1 MSNYLAIATVTACLQ
16 RMLQSSVQLDL
27 DGARVTTV
35 RPNNLGSG
43 TPEKGVNLYMYQVS
57 LNPVW
62 QKNAEVRMR
71 STRDVGAKKSRTALD
86 LHYIFSFYGNE
97 TELEPQRL
105 LGSVVKILSDR
116 TTLTRETI
124 YETLADSSYPYLT
137 DSNLADQTEE
147 ICFSPMDLSL
157 EDLSKVWSVFFQT
170 PYSISLVYKATVV
183 MIEGEEAAYRA
194 LPLRERALSGVIP
207 FVNRPLVEQ
216 VVSRSGK
223 FDPILANSTLLI
235 RGKNFNSKQTT
246 VRISGVEITP
256 QSVSESELLVPLSST
271 PDNSLKAGVQSL
283 QVIHHISTESQP
295 ENGNGW
301 RGEST
306 HETGTQTLSKPTVL
320 SQNLESNAIPFILRP
335 VVTKVTVS
343 KLEGKDEE
351 VRSAQIKVR
360 VNLTLGKQQRIVL
373 VLNEKSTQNPAAYM
387 FEAPNRHRDGMLVTI
402 PIKNV
407 KPGEYLV
414 RLQVDGAESILKV
427 DSDPNSPN
435 FNRYTEPKMVIR

>member
-71 STRDVGAKKSRTALD
+71 STRDAGAKKSRTALD
-86 LHYIFSFYGNE
+86 LHYILSFYGNE

-137 DSNLADQTEE
+137 DSNLGDQSEE

-183 MIEGEEAAYRA
+183 MIEGEESAYRA
-194 LPLRERALSGVIP
+194 LPVREGALSGVIP
-207 FVNRPLVEQ
+207 FFNRPLVEQ

-223 FDPILANSTLLI
+223 FDPILADSTLLI
-235 RGKNFNSKQTT
+235 RGKNLNSQSTT
-246 VRISGVEITP
+246 VRINGVEITP
-256 QSVSESELLVPLSST
+256 QSISETELWVPLSLT
-271 PDNSLKAGVQSL
+271 PEQSLKAGVQSL
-283 QVIHHISTESQP
+283 QVIHHISTESRGG
-295 ENGNGW
+295 NGNGW
-301 RGEST
+301 HGEST
-306 HETGTQTLSKPTVL
+306 YETATQTLSKPIVF
-320 SQNLESNAIPFILRP
+320 SQRLESNAVPFILRP

-343 KLEGKDEE
+343 KLEGKEEE

-373 VLNEKSTQNPAAYM
+373 VLNEKSIKNPAAYM
-387 FEAPNRHRDGMLVTI
+387 FEAANRHRDGMLVTI
-402 PIKNV
+402 PVKNV

-414 RLQVDGAESILKV
+414 RLQVEGAESILNV
-427 DSDPNSPN
+427 DADPNSPH

>member
-43 TPEKGVNLYMYQVS
+43 TPEKGVNLYLYQVS

-71 STRDVGAKKSRTALD
+71 STRDAGAKKSRTALD
-86 LHYIFSFYGNE
+86 LHYILSFYGNE
-97 TELEPQRL
+97 TDLEPQRL

-116 TTLTRETI
+116 TTLTRNTI

-183 MIEGEEAAYRA
+183 MIEGEESAYRA
-194 LPLRERALSGVIP
+194 LPVRERALSGVIP
-207 FVNRPLVEQ
+207 FINRPLVEQ

-223 FDPILANSTLLI
+223 FEPILANSTLLI
-235 RGKNFNSKQTT
+235 RGKNLNNKQTK

-256 QSVSESELLVPLSST
+256 QSVNETELLVPLSLT

-283 QVIHHISTESQP
+283 QVIHHVSTESRGD
-295 ENGNGW
+295 NGNGW
-301 RGEST
+301 RGESNQ
-306 HETGTQTLSKPTVL
+306 ETATQTLSKPTVF
-320 SQNLESNAIPFILRP
+320 SQTLESNAIPFILRP

-343 KLEGKDEE
+343 KLEGKDED

-402 PIKNV
+402 PVKNV

-414 RLQVDGAESILKV
+414 RLQVDGAESILNV
-427 DSDPNSPN
+427 DTDPNSSS

>member
-71 STRDVGAKKSRTALD
+71 STRDAGAKKSRTALD
-86 LHYIFSFYGNE
+86 LHYILSFYGNE

-116 TTLTRETI
+116 TSLTRETI

-183 MIEGEEAAYRA
+183 MIEGEESAYRA
-194 LPLRERALSGVIP
+194 LPVRERALSGVIP
-207 FVNRPLVEQ
+207 FFNRPLVEQ

-223 FDPILANSTLLI
+223 FEPILANSTLLI
-235 RGKNFNSKQTT
+235 RGKNLNNKQTT

-256 QSVSESELLVPLSST
+256 QSVSETELLVPLSLT
-271 PDNSLKAGVQSL
+271 PEHSLKAGVQSL
-283 QVIHHISTESQP
+283 QVIHHVSTESRGD
-295 ENGNGW
+295 NGNGW

-306 HETGTQTLSKPTVL
+306 QETATQTLSKPMVF
-320 SQNLESNAIPFILRP
+320 SQSLESNAIPFILRP

-343 KLEGKDEE
+343 KLEGKDED
-351 VRSAQIKVR
+351 VRSAEIKVR
-360 VNLTLGKQQRIVL
+360 VNLTLGKHQRIVL

-387 FEAPNRHRDGMLVTI
+387 FEAPNRHRDGMVVSI

-414 RLQVDGAESILKV
+414 RLQVDGAESILNV

>member
-71 STRDVGAKKSRTALD
+71 STRDAGAKKSRTALD
-86 LHYIFSFYGNE
+86 LHYILSFYGNE

-124 YETLADSSYPYLT
+124 YETLGDSSYPYLT

-183 MIEGEEAAYRA
+183 MIEGDESAYRA
-194 LPLRERALSGVIP
+194 LPVRERALQWRYSLYQSPPGRTSGLS
-207 FVNRPLVEQ
+207 F
-216 VVSRSGK
+216 GK
-223 FDPILANSTLLI
+223 I
-235 RGKNFNSKQTT
+235 
-246 VRISGVEITP
+246 
-256 QSVSESELLVPLSST
+256 
-271 PDNSLKAGVQSL
+271 
-283 QVIHHISTESQP
+283 
-295 ENGNGW
+295 
-301 RGEST
+301 
-306 HETGTQTLSKPTVL
+306 
-320 SQNLESNAIPFILRP
+320 
-335 VVTKVTVS
+335 
-343 KLEGKDEE
+343 
-351 VRSAQIKVR
+351 
-360 VNLTLGKQQRIVL
+360 
-373 VLNEKSTQNPAAYM
+373 
-387 FEAPNRHRDGMLVTI
+387 
-402 PIKNV
+402 
-407 KPGEYLV
+407 
-414 RLQVDGAESILKV
+414 
-427 DSDPNSPN
+427 
-435 FNRYTEPKMVIR
+435 

>member
-16 RMLQSSVQLDL
+16 RMLQASVQLDL

-71 STRDVGAKKSRTALD
+71 STRDAGAKKSRTALD
-86 LHYIFSFYGNE
+86 LHYILSFYGNE

-147 ICFSPMDLSL
+147 VCFNPMDLSL

-183 MIEGEEAAYRA
+183 MIEGEESAYRA
-194 LPLRERALSGVIP
+194 LPVRERALSGVIP
-207 FVNRPLVEQ
+207 FFNRPLVEQ

-235 RGKNFNSKQTT
+235 RGKNLNSKNTT
-246 VRISGVEITP
+246 VRISGVEVTP
-256 QSVSESELLVPLSST
+256 QSLSETELLLPLSLT
-271 PDNSLKAGVQSL
+271 PEHSLKAGVQSL
-283 QVIHHISTESQP
+283 QVIHHVSTEFP
-295 ENGNGW
+295 GENGNGW
-301 RGEST
+301 RGESP
-306 HETGTQTLSKPTVL
+306 HETATQTLSKPRVL
-320 SQNLESNAIPFILRP
+320 SQSLESNAIPFILRP

-343 KLEGKDEE
+343 KLEGKDED
-351 VRSAQIKVR
+351 VRSAEIKVR
-360 VNLTLGKQQRIVL
+360 VNLTLGKHQRIVL
-373 VLNEKSTQNPAAYM
+373 VLNEKSTLNPAAYM
-387 FEAPNRHRDGMLVTI
+387 FEASNRHRDGIVVTI

-414 RLQVDGAESILKV
+414 RLQVDGAESILNV
-427 DSDPNSPN
+427 DSDPNSPT

>member
-71 STRDVGAKKSRTALD
+71 STRDAGAKKSRTALD
-86 LHYIFSFYGNE
+86 LHYILSFYGNE

-183 MIEGEEAAYRA
+183 MIEGEESAYRA
-194 LPLRERALSGVIP
+194 LPVRERALSGVIP

-223 FDPILANSTLLI
+223 FEPILANSTLLI
-235 RGKNFNSKQTT
+235 RGKNLNNKQTK

-256 QSVSESELLVPLSST
+256 QSVNETELLVPLSST

-283 QVIHHISTESQP
+283 QVIHHVSTESRG

-306 HETGTQTLSKPTVL
+306 HETGTQTLSKPTVF
-320 SQNLESNAIPFILRP
+320 SQTLESNAIPFILRP

-343 KLEGKDEE
+343 KLEGKDED

-402 PIKNV
+402 PVKNV

-414 RLQVDGAESILKV
+414 RLQVDGAESILNV

-435 FNRYTEPKMVIR
+435 FNRYNEPKMVIR

>member
-71 STRDVGAKKSRTALD
+71 STRDAGAKKSRTALD
-86 LHYIFSFYGNE
+86 LHYILSFYGNE

-116 TTLTRETI
+116 TTLTRDTI
-124 YETLADSSYPYLT
+124 YETLADSSYPYLI

-147 ICFSPMDLSL
+147 ISFSPMDLSL

-183 MIEGEEAAYRA
+183 MIEGEESAYRA
-194 LPLRERALSGVIP
+194 LPVRERALSGVIP
-207 FVNRPLVEQ
+207 FFNRPLVEQ

-246 VRISGVEITP
+246 VRISGLEITP
-256 QSVSESELLVPLSST
+256 QSVSETELLVPLSST

-283 QVIHHISTESQP
+283 QVIHHISTESRS

-301 RGEST
+301 RGEYT
-306 HETGTQTLSKPTVL
+306 HETATQTLSKPIVF
-320 SQNLESNAIPFILRP
+320 SQSLESNAIPFILRP

-343 KLEGKDEE
+343 KLEGKDED
-351 VRSAQIKVR
+351 VRSAEIKVR
-360 VNLTLGKQQRIVL
+360 VNLTLGKHQRIVL
-373 VLNEKSTQNPAAYM
+373 VLNEKSIQNPAAYM
-387 FEAPNRHRDGMLVTI
+387 FEAPNRHRDGMVVTI
-402 PIKNV
+402 PVKNV

-414 RLQVDGAESILKV
+414 RLQVDGAESILNV

>member
-71 STRDVGAKKSRTALD
+71 STRDAGAKKSRTALD

-183 MIEGEEAAYRA
+183 MIEGEESAYRA
-194 LPLRERALSGVIP
+194 LPVRERALSGVIP
-207 FVNRPLVEQ
+207 FFNRPLVEQ

-223 FDPILANSTLLI
+223 FEPILANSTLLI
-235 RGKNFNSKQTT
+235 RGKNLNNKQTT

-256 QSVSESELLVPLSST
+256 QSVSETELVVPLSLT
-271 PDNSLKAGVQSL
+271 PEHSLKAGVQSL
-283 QVIHHISTESQP
+283 QVIHHVSTESRGD
-295 ENGNGW
+295 NGNGW
-301 RGEST
+301 RGEYT
-306 HETGTQTLSKPTVL
+306 QETATQTLSKPTVF
-320 SQNLESNAIPFILRP
+320 SQSLESNAIPFILRP
-335 VVTKVTVS
+335 LVTKVTVS
-343 KLEGKDEE
+343 KLEGKDED

-387 FEAPNRHRDGMLVTI
+387 FEAPNRHRDGMVVTI
-402 PIKNV
+402 PVKNV
-407 KPGEYLV
+407 KPGEYLL
-414 RLQVDGAESILKV
+414 RLQVDGAESILNV

>member
-71 STRDVGAKKSRTALD
+71 STRDAGAKKSRTALD
-86 LHYIFSFYGNE
+86 LHYILSFYGNE

-116 TTLTRETI
+116 TSLTRETI

-183 MIEGEEAAYRA
+183 MIEGEESAYRA
-194 LPLRERALSGVIP
+194 LPVRERALSGVIP
-207 FVNRPLVEQ
+207 FFNRPLVEQ

-223 FDPILANSTLLI
+223 FEPILANSTLLI
-235 RGKNFNSKQTT
+235 RGKNLNNKQTT

-256 QSVSESELLVPLSST
+256 QSVSETELLVPLSLT
-271 PDNSLKAGVQSL
+271 PEHSLKAGVQSL
-283 QVIHHISTESQP
+283 QVIHHVSTESRGD
-295 ENGNGW
+295 NGNGW

-306 HETGTQTLSKPTVL
+306 QETATQTLSKPMVF
-320 SQNLESNAIPFILRP
+320 SQILESNAIPFILRP

-343 KLEGKDEE
+343 KLEGKDED
-351 VRSAQIKVR
+351 VRSAEIKVR
-360 VNLTLGKQQRIVL
+360 VNLTLGKHQRIVL

-387 FEAPNRHRDGMLVTI
+387 FEAPNRHRDGMVVSI

-414 RLQVDGAESILKV
+414 RLQVDGAESILNV

>member
-16 RMLQSSVQLDL
+16 RMLQASVQLDL

-71 STRDVGAKKSRTALD
+71 STRDAGAKKSRTALD
-86 LHYIFSFYGNE
+86 LHYILSFYGNE

-116 TTLTRETI
+116 ISLTRETI

-147 ICFSPMDLSL
+147 ICFTPMDLSL

-183 MIEGEEAAYRA
+183 MIEGEESAYRA
-194 LPLRERALSGVIP
+194 LPVRERALSGVIP
-207 FVNRPLVEQ
+207 FINRPLVEQ
-216 VVSRSGK
+216 VVSQSGK
-223 FDPILANSTLLI
+223 FDPILANSTLVI
-235 RGKNFNSKQTT
+235 RGKNLSSNQTT

-256 QSVSESELLVPLSST
+256 QSVHETELLVPLSLT
-271 PDNSLKAGVQSL
+271 PDHSLKAGVQSL
-283 QVIHHISTESQP
+283 QVIHHVSTESRGD
-295 ENGNGW
+295 NGNGW
-301 RGEST
+301 RGEAT
-306 HETGTQTLSKPTVL
+306 YETATQTLSKPMIF
-320 SQNLESNAIPFILRP
+320 SQRLESNAIPFILRP

-360 VNLTLGKQQRIVL
+360 VNLNLGKQQRIVL

-402 PIKNV
+402 PVKNV

-414 RLQVDGAESILKV
+414 RLQVDGAESILNV

-435 FNRYTEPKMVIR
+435 FNRYNEPKMVIR

>member
-71 STRDVGAKKSRTALD
+71 STRDAGAKKSRTALD
-86 LHYIFSFYGNE
+86 LHYILSFYGNE

-183 MIEGEEAAYRA
+183 MIEGEESAYRA
-194 LPLRERALSGVIP
+194 LPVRERALSGVIP

-223 FDPILANSTLLI
+223 FEPILAHSILLI
-235 RGKNFNSKQTT
+235 RGKNLNNKQTK

-256 QSVSESELLVPLSST
+256 QSVNETELLVPLSST

-283 QVIHHISTESQP
+283 QVIHHVSTESRP
-295 ENGNGW
+295 DNGNGW

-306 HETGTQTLSKPTVL
+306 HETATQTLSKPMVF
-320 SQNLESNAIPFILRP
+320 SQTLESNAIPFILRP

-343 KLEGKDEE
+343 KLEGKDED

-402 PIKNV
+402 PVKNV

-414 RLQVDGAESILKV
+414 RLQVDGAESILNV

-435 FNRYTEPKMVIR
+435 FNRYNEPKMVIR

>member
-71 STRDVGAKKSRTALD
+71 STRDAGAKKSRTALD
-86 LHYIFSFYGNE
+86 LHYILSFYGNE

-194 LPLRERALSGVIP
+194 LPVRERALSGVIP
-207 FVNRPLVEQ
+207 FINRPLVEQ
-216 VVSRSGK
+216 VVSRAGK
-223 FDPILANSTLLI
+223 FEPILANSTLII
-235 RGKNFNSKQTT
+235 RGKSLNNKQTK

-256 QSVSESELLVPLSST
+256 QSVNETELLVPLALT

-283 QVIHHISTESQP
+283 QVIHHVSTESRG

-301 RGEST
+301 QGEWT
-306 HETGTQTLSKPTVL
+306 HETATQTLSKPTVF
-320 SQNLESNAIPFILRP
+320 SQTLESNAIPFILRP

-343 KLEGKDEE
+343 KLEGKDED

-360 VNLTLGKQQRIVL
+360 VNLNLGKQQRIVL
-373 VLNEKSTQNPAAYM
+373 ILNEKSTQNPAAYM
-387 FEAPNRHRDGMLVTI
+387 FEAPNRHRDGMMVTI
-402 PIKNV
+402 PVKNV

-414 RLQVDGAESILKV
+414 RLQVDGAESILNV

>member
-71 STRDVGAKKSRTALD
+71 STRDAGAKKSRTALD
-86 LHYIFSFYGNE
+86 LHYILSFYGNE

-137 DSNLADQTEE
+137 DSNLAEQTEE
-147 ICFSPMDLSL
+147 ICFSPMNLSL

-170 PYSISLVYKATVV
+170 PYSISLVYKATVL
-183 MIEGEEAAYRA
+183 MIEGEESAYRA
-194 LPLRERALSGVIP
+194 LPVRDRALSGVIP
-207 FVNRPLVEQ
+207 FFNRPLVEQ

-235 RGKNFNSKQTT
+235 SGKNLNSKQTT

-256 QSVSESELLVPLSST
+256 QSVNETELLVPLSLT

-283 QVIHHISTESQP
+283 QVIHHVSTESRGD
-295 ENGNGW
+295 NGNGW

-306 HETGTQTLSKPTVL
+306 HETATQTLSKPTVF
-320 SQNLESNAIPFILRP
+320 SQILESNAIPFILRP

-343 KLEGKDEE
+343 KLEGKDED
-351 VRSAQIKVR
+351 VRSAEIKVR
-360 VNLTLGKQQRIVL
+360 VNLNLGKQQRIVL
-373 VLNEKSTQNPAAYM
+373 VMNEKSTQNPAAYM
-387 FEAPNRHRDGMLVTI
+387 FEASHRHRDGMLVTI
-402 PIKNV
+402 PVKNV

-414 RLQVDGAESILKV
+414 RLQVDGAESILNV
-427 DSDPNSPN
+427 DSDPNSPS

>member
-43 TPEKGVNLYMYQVS
+43 TPEKGINLYMYQVS

-71 STRDVGAKKSRTALD
+71 STRDAGAKKSRTALD
-86 LHYIFSFYGNE
+86 LHYILSFYGNE

-116 TTLTRETI
+116 TSLTRETI

-170 PYSISLVYKATVV
+170 PYSISLVYRATVV
-183 MIEGEEAAYRA
+183 MIEGEESAHQA
-194 LPLRERALSGVIP
+194 LPVRERALSGVIP
-207 FVNRPLVEQ
+207 FINRPLVEQ

-223 FDPILANSTLLI
+223 FDPILADSTLLI
-235 RGKNFNSKQTT
+235 RGKNLNSKQTT

-256 QSVSESELLVPLSST
+256 QSVNETELVVPLALT
-271 PDNSLKAGVQSL
+271 PEHSLKAGVQSL
-283 QVIHHISTESQP
+283 QVIHHVSTESRGD
-295 ENGNGW
+295 NGNGW
-301 RGEST
+301 RGESP
-306 HETGTQTLSKPTVL
+306 HETATQTLSKPMVF
-320 SQNLESNAIPFILRP
+320 SQTLESNAIPFILRP

-343 KLEGKDEE
+343 KLEGKDED

-387 FEAPNRHRDGMLVTI
+387 FEAPNRHRDGMVVTI

-414 RLQVDGAESILKV
+414 RLQVDGAESILNV
-427 DSDPNSPN
+427 DSDPNSPS
-435 FNRYTEPKMVIR
+435 FNRYNEPKMVIR

>member
-71 STRDVGAKKSRTALD
+71 STRDAGAKKSRTALD
-86 LHYIFSFYGNE
+86 LHYILSFYGNE

-124 YETLADSSYPYLT
+124 YQTLGDSSYPYLT

-183 MIEGEEAAYRA
+183 MIEGEESAYRA
-194 LPLRERALSGVIP
+194 LPVRERALSGVIP

-223 FDPILANSTLLI
+223 FDPILADSTLLI
-235 RGKNFNSKQTT
+235 RGKNLNNKQTK

-256 QSVSESELLVPLSST
+256 QSVNETELLVPLSLT

-283 QVIHHISTESQP
+283 QVIHHISTESRR

-301 RGEST
+301 QGESS
-306 HETGTQTLSKPTVL
+306 HETGTQTLSKPIVF
-320 SQNLESNAIPFILRP
+320 SQSLESNAIPFILRP

-343 KLEGKDEE
+343 KLAGKDED

-373 VLNEKSTQNPAAYM
+373 VLNEKSAHNPAAYM

-402 PIKNV
+402 PVKNV

-414 RLQVDGAESILKV
+414 RLQVDGAESILNV
-427 DSDPNSPN
+427 DSDPSSPN
-435 FNRYTEPKMVIR
+435 FNSYTEPKMVIR

>member
-71 STRDVGAKKSRTALD
+71 STRDAGAKKSRTALD
-86 LHYIFSFYGNE
+86 LHYVLSFYGNE

-170 PYSISLVYKATVV
+170 PYSISLVYRATVV
-183 MIEGEEAAYRA
+183 MIEGEESAYRA
-194 LPLRERALSGVIP
+194 LPVRERALSGVIP
-207 FVNRPLVEQ
+207 FINRPLVEQ

-246 VRISGVEITP
+246 VRISGVEIPP
-256 QSVSESELLVPLSST
+256 QSVSETELLVPLSST

-283 QVIHHISTESQP
+283 QVIHHISTESRG

-301 RGEST
+301 RGEFT
-306 HETGTQTLSKPTVL
+306 HETATQTLSKPTGF

-343 KLEGKDEE
+343 KLEGKDED

-387 FEAPNRHRDGMLVTI
+387 FESPNRHRDGMVVTI

-414 RLQVDGAESILKV
+414 RLQVDGAESILNV
-427 DSDPNSPN
+427 DSDPKSPT
-435 FNRYTEPKMVIR
+435 FNRYHEPKMVIR

>member
-71 STRDVGAKKSRTALD
+71 STRDAGAKKSRTALD
-86 LHYIFSFYGNE
+86 LHYILSFYGNE

-183 MIEGEEAAYRA
+183 MIEGEESAYRA
-194 LPLRERALSGVIP
+194 LPVRERALSGVIP

-223 FDPILANSTLLI
+223 FEPILANSTLLI
-235 RGKNFNSKQTT
+235 RGKNLNNKQTK

-256 QSVSESELLVPLSST
+256 QSVNETELLVPLSST

-283 QVIHHISTESQP
+283 QVIHHVSTESRP
-295 ENGNGW
+295 DNGNGW

-306 HETGTQTLSKPTVL
+306 HETATQTLSKPMVF
-320 SQNLESNAIPFILRP
+320 SQTLESNAIPFILRP

-343 KLEGKDEE
+343 KLEGKDED

-402 PIKNV
+402 PVKNV

-414 RLQVDGAESILKV
+414 RLQVDGAESILNV

-435 FNRYTEPKMVIR
+435 FNRYNEPKMVIR